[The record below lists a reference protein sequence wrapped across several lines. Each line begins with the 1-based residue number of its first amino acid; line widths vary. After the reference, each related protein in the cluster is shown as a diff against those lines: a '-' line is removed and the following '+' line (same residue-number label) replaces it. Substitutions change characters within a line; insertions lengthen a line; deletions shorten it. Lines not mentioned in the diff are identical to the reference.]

1 MHASAALPVEALLL
15 ASLLLRLPRA
25 RPLAVLQSVSSSA
38 EALAALAGIAGC
50 LVVLPAYLLLA
61 GGVAC
66 DQNSKTSW
74 NLPSVAHGERS
85 KRPTR
90 AKVLAT
96 RCEAAVEQA
105 TRETSIEGA
114 SQQPPASMLIRAG

>member
-25 RPLAVLQSVSSSA
+25 RPLAVLQSVSSGA

-50 LVVLPAYLLLA
+50 LVVLPADLLLA

-66 DQNSKTSW
+66 DQIFKTLS

-90 AKVLAT
+90 AKVPAT
-96 RCEAAVEQA
+96 RC
-105 TRETSIEGA
+105 
-114 SQQPPASMLIRAG
+114 